1 MVSKSM
7 GVRRIEKNVIMQEM
21 VEKKQKRKKNTHTHT
36 QNKMVEISPNRSE
49 IT

>member
-1 MVSKSM
+1 
-7 GVRRIEKNVIMQEM
+7 MQEM
-21 VEKKQKRKKNTHTHT
+21 VEKKQKRKKTHTHT